1 MQNYRGPKYNTGE
14 NLEELV
20 FGDYFL
26 MQLQC
31 TSNKR
36 EKWYTDL
43 IKNKHF
49 CSVKDTIKSMRQQAT
64 DWEKICPKGVSYKGL
79 LPKIH
84 NSSNS
89 TIRPKKKKKPE

>member
-1 MQNYRGPKYNTGE
+1 MCNKLKCKMQNYRGPKYNTGE

-49 CSVKDTIKSMRQQAT
+49 FSVKDTVKSMRQQAT
-64 DWEKICPKGVSYKGL
+64 D
-79 LPKIH
+79 
-84 NSSNS
+84 
-89 TIRPKKKKKPE
+89 